1 MRSLATP
8 QPGFSTGTATNLPL
22 PYSEYQYHTRA
33 SAAQELD
40 SATSSKAL
48 AVEPTMLLKNLT
60 RASVEAAGSRYGS
73 IQQKSDTSRALS
85 RSQRA
90 GRPCAFRNALGR
102 IPWNKE
108 LFPDPVTGLRLALR
122 HVLELLPNSSRPI
135 SAPAEELHRVLHHP
149 LRRQTAVGNHIA
161 RTAQG
166 CKNWRSALQQGRRSW
181 RSWQRISNS
190 CLAAPWPPE
199 LESDPRLL
207 RIYGEQYA
215 RLEHIGLEE
224 IVLHV
229 EAPITPTHKTAGAI
243 KFA

>member
-1 MRSLATP
+1 MATP
-8 QPGFSTGTATNLPL
+8 QPGFSTGTATNLAL

-135 SAPAEELHRVLHHP
+135 SAPLKNSIEFYTTLYADRPQLGTISRGQLKVARTGEARCSRVDEAGEVGSGS
-149 LRRQTAVGNHIA
+149 QTAA
-161 RTAQG
+161 
-166 CKNWRSALQQGRRSW
+166 
-181 RSWQRISNS
+181 
-190 CLAAPWPPE
+190 
-199 LESDPRLL
+199 
-207 RIYGEQYA
+207 
-215 RLEHIGLEE
+215 
-224 IVLHV
+224 
-229 EAPITPTHKTAGAI
+229 
-243 KFA
+243 